1 MLKGAKSLTELLY
14 NKYFA
19 LLEDLWTK
27 AEQRLVQDT
36 RMARV
41 LKEASWIVK
50 ESGLKL
56 GSHETT
62 DHQQQSFLDAQVKRA
77 GRQKMDNP
85 LWRSFLRSQ
94 GSATRILKN
103 ILVVKDLVNT

>member
-41 LKEASWIVK
+41 LK
-50 ESGLKL
+50 
-56 GSHETT
+56 
-62 DHQQQSFLDAQVKRA
+62 
-77 GRQKMDNP
+77 
-85 LWRSFLRSQ
+85 
-94 GSATRILKN
+94 
-103 ILVVKDLVNT
+103 